1 MVVKINIKD
10 KKKSKNWSKLF
21 ATGQNYLSKLA
32 GGQIV

>member
-10 KKKSKNWSKLF
+10 KKIVKWSKLF